1 MLKTVIIKPEREL
14 VKKYVQYFL
23 FFVKDD
29 KEAIQYTTFP
39 NNNLCLAIYR
49 QSMINYINKPGFN
62 HCVVK
67 SGGTVFSSRLYGF
80 HTMPFTVNVN
90 GWLDQVCIL
99 FYPSALRAFTNASYE
114 DLMPAE
120 NVFDE
125 IFPKEGN
132 RFLEKL
138 FDQANLNKRATI
150 LEQLLLQRING
161 EIAPKLKEA
170 LWLIATNRDEV
181 LNIESLSQKLSISDT
196 TLFRLFKSHLGQN
209 PKSYLKTFRFRQGLN
224 DVLRSKNSL
233 TKVAYLNQYYDQA
246 HFIKEFKAFA
256 GLAPKQLAD
265 RVFISQN
272 DLAWIPHSKEVE

>member
-1 MLKTVIIKPEREL
+1 
-14 VKKYVQYFL
+14 
-23 FFVKDD
+23 
-29 KEAIQYTTFP
+29 
-39 NNNLCLAIYR
+39 
-49 QSMINYINKPGFN
+49 
-62 HCVVK
+62 
-67 SGGTVFSSRLYGF
+67 
-80 HTMPFTVNVN
+80 MPFTVNVN

-224 DVLRSKNSL
+224 DVLLSKTRLQKWL
-233 TKVAYLNQYYDQA
+233 TSINTTIRHILLKNLRPLQD
-246 HFIKEFKAFA
+246 
-256 GLAPKQLAD
+256 
-265 RVFISQN
+265 
-272 DLAWIPHSKEVE
+272 